1 MKGFLDLM
9 ASKIY
14 WLQDLV
20 KQNALYY
27 FHMIFYKVAI
37 FFTFQVINLS
47 DCKTKLRF
55 MK

>member
-1 MKGFLDLM
+1 MGFLDLM
-9 ASKIY
+9 ESKIY

-37 FFTFQVINLS
+37 FLHFRL
-47 DCKTKLRF
+47 
-55 MK
+55 